1 MALKQWLIKKEL
13 AKSIAKSIAE
23 SDLLCN
29 TPPRALSKFKEQVWS
44 TLESQ
49 LKDSLERGYPHFEI
63 SFSSEEVSGEVVQI
77 LVLEILDSAL
87 TSEGIGYS
95 VSSHQVRYHRG
106 ERHDPAHKRLGR
118 NPSHSIVV
126 RGTVTKEK

>member
-1 MALKQWLIKKEL
+1 MALKQWLIEKEL
-13 AKSIAKSIAE
+13 AKSIAE
-23 SDLLCN
+23 GDLLCN

-87 TSEGIGYS
+87 SSEDIGYS
-95 VSSHQVRYHRG
+95 ISSKETKRIRG
-106 ERHDPAHKRLGR
+106 ERQGPEPYNYVK
-118 NPSHSIVV
+118 VC
-126 RGTVTKEK
+126 GTVTI